1 MWHILTYNFALQL
14 AVVLFMREL
23 ARRLAPHGIATASTN
38 PGAVVS
44 PLTHGRVDEIV
55 GWTPKVSFRCIYG
68 SNPASVTTR
77 DILRD
82 ISSN

>member
-1 MWHILTYNFALQL
+1 MLFVEFPHLPGNDKMRHKLTYNVALQL

-55 GWTPKVSFRCIYG
+55 GWTPKVSFSRIY
-68 SNPASVTTR
+68 
-77 DILRD
+77 
-82 ISSN
+82 

>member
-1 MWHILTYNFALQL
+1 MRHKLTYNVALQL

-55 GWTPKVSFRCIYG
+55 GWTPKVSLSRIRG
-68 SNPASVTTR
+68 LNPAW
-77 DILRD
+77 
-82 ISSN
+82 